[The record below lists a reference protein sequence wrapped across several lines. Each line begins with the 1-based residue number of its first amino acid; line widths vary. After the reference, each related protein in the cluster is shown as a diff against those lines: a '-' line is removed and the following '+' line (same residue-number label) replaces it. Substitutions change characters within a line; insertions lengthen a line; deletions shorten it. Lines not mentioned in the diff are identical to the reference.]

1 MFGQPTPP
9 VRKYSA
15 VGNVRLEGLPP
26 MLEAAVSISKCIGLR
41 VFLIIFVVGG
51 GSGGQLIN

>member
-1 MFGQPTPP
+1 
-9 VRKYSA
+9 
-15 VGNVRLEGLPP
+15 